1 MQLRYGYFYE
11 DVDSVNLIIT
21 QPSEKVNM
29 KSKLIKLFIFLLAV
43 SSIIGMASAKWNEPY
58 FILPDSD
65 RPSII
70 QDNNGIYW
78 IAFNSYTNP
87 QNIWIMNSNDSIN
100 WTNFYKVTAS
110 NLTDYEPN
118 LIQDNKGR
126 FWIIYSSL
134 IEIRGTLNFNYDL
147 KLVHSD
153 NGINWSE
160 PVNITNSP
168 FIESYPYIMQDRTGR
183 YFITYS
189 TYGNG
194 SNNLDIYLK
203 YSDDGF
209 KWSQPIRITDSLE
222 SDIFPIMIQD
232 NSGKYWMLFS
242 RNTHERHKPL
252 LNKYDLFLI
261 YSGDGIRWSDAA
273 EITNLSYNINYP
285 YFMQDKGGIFWIP
298 HMTGITGSE
307 ELGIMGSLDGT
318 DWTDSVVLS
327 NYSNEGYFKTDYKSM
342 IQDRNGNYIYA
353 FTSAKIGRGIWL
365 MNGTPDLNF
374 SKARKMGFNI
384 TRITVENDTKNI
396 IGTIQGSKN
405 NELGIEFGLLTV
417 LIFFLCIVLKRLS

>member
-1 MQLRYGYFYE
+1 
-11 DVDSVNLIIT
+11 
-21 QPSEKVNM
+21 M
-29 KSKLIKLFIFLLAV
+29 KLKLIKLFIFLFAV

-70 QDNNGIYW
+70 QDNNGTYW

-100 WTNFYKVTAS
+100 WTNFYQVTTS

-126 FWIIYSSL
+126 FWILYSSL
-134 IEIRGTLNFNYDL
+134 IEIKGTLNFNYDL
-147 KLVHSD
+147 KLAHSD

-168 FIESYPYIMQDRTGR
+168 LIESYPYIMQDRTGR

-189 TYGNG
+189 TYGNA

-209 KWSQPIRITDSLE
+209 DWSQPIRITDSSE

-242 RNTHERHKPL
+242 RNTRERHKPL

-285 YFMQDKGGIFWIP
+285 YFMQDKDGVFWIP

-307 ELGIMGSLDGT
+307 ELGIMGSLNGT
-318 DWTDSVVLS
+318 EWTDSILLS
-327 NYSNEGYFKTDYKSM
+327 NYSIEGYFKTDYKSM
-342 IQDRNGNYIYA
+342 IQDRSGNYIYA

-374 SKARKMGFNI
+374 SKTRKVEFNNI
-384 TRITVENDTKNI
+384 RITVENDTKNI
-396 IGTIQGSKN
+396 IRTIPERKN
-405 NELGIEFGLLTV
+405 NELGIELGSLTI
-417 LIFFLCIVLKRLS
+417 LIFFLIVILKRSS

>member
-1 MQLRYGYFYE
+1 MKFK
-11 DVDSVNLIIT
+11 LIII
-21 QPSEKVNM
+21 V
-29 KSKLIKLFIFLLAV
+29 IFLLDV
-43 SSIIGMASAKWNEPY
+43 GSIIGMASAKWNEPY

-70 QDNNGIYW
+70 QDKDGIYW
-78 IAFNSYTNP
+78 IAFNSWTNP

-100 WTNFYKVTAS
+100 WMNFYQVTAS

-126 FWIIYSSL
+126 FWILYSSL
-134 IEIRGTLNFNYDL
+134 IEIRGTLSFNYDL
-147 KLVHSD
+147 KLTYSD

-168 FIESYPYIMQDRTGR
+168 LIESYPYIMQDRTGR

-189 TYGNG
+189 TYSNE
-194 SNNLDIYLK
+194 SINNLDIYLK

-232 NSGKYWMLFS
+232 NSGKYWMLYS
-242 RNTHERHKPL
+242 WDTHRRHKPL

-285 YFMQDKGGIFWIP
+285 YFMQDKDGVFWIP

-307 ELGIMGSLDGT
+307 ELGIMGSLNGT

-327 NYSNEGYFKTDYKSM
+327 NYSKEGYFKTDYKSM
-342 IQDRNGNYIYA
+342 IQDRNGSYIYA

-365 MNGTPDLNF
+365 MNGTPDLDF
-374 SKARKMGFNI
+374 SKARKVEFNN

-396 IGTIQGSKN
+396 IRTIPGRNN
-405 NELGIEFGLLTV
+405 NELGLEFGLFTILV
-417 LIFFLCIVLKRLS
+417 LFLCTFLKRIS

>member
-1 MQLRYGYFYE
+1 MKFK
-11 DVDSVNLIIT
+11 LIII
-21 QPSEKVNM
+21 V
-29 KSKLIKLFIFLLAV
+29 IFLLV
-43 SSIIGMASAKWNEPY
+43 ISSIIGMASAKWNEPY

-70 QDNNGIYW
+70 QDKDGIYW
-78 IAFNSYTNP
+78 IAFNSWTNP

-100 WTNFYKVTAS
+100 WMNFYQVTAS

-126 FWIIYSSL
+126 FWILYSSL
-134 IEIRGTLNFNYDL
+134 IEIRGTLSFNYDL
-147 KLVHSD
+147 KLTYSD

-168 FIESYPYIMQDRTGR
+168 LIESYPYIMQDRTGR

-189 TYGNG
+189 TYSNE
-194 SNNLDIYLK
+194 SINNLDIYLK

-209 KWSQPIRITDSLE
+209 KWSQPIRITDSSE

-261 YSGDGIRWSDAA
+261 NSGDGIRWSDAA

-285 YFMQDKGGIFWIP
+285 YFMQDNDGVFWIP

-307 ELGIMGSLDGT
+307 ELGIMGSLNGT

-327 NYSNEGYFKTDYKSM
+327 NYSAEGYFKTDYKSL

-365 MNGTPDLNF
+365 MNGTPEMNF
-374 SKARKMGFNI
+374 SKARNKEFNI
-384 TRITVENDTKNI
+384 IRITVENDTKNI
-396 IGTIQGSKN
+396 IRTIPGRNN
-405 NELGIEFGLLTV
+405 NELGLEFGLFTV
-417 LIFFLCIVLKRLS
+417 LVLFLCTFLKRIS